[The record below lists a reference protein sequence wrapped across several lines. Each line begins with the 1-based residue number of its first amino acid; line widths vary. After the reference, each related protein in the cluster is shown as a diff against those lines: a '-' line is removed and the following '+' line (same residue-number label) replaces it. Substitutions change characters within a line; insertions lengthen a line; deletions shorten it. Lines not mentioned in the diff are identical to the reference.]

1 MGRAQRVQAFSP
13 QRGVSE
19 RNRRTAAALSAEM
32 GEFTLHK
39 HLKLKGAPRGL
50 PMGIGMT
57 DPFAIE
63 QFTKLFI
70 SMAWTVKYLYIVL
83 G

>member
-1 MGRAQRVQAFSP
+1 
-13 QRGVSE
+13 
-19 RNRRTAAALSAEM
+19 
-32 GEFTLHK
+32 
-39 HLKLKGAPRGL
+39 
-50 PMGIGMT
+50 MGIGMT